1 MAIRLGIVGTGK
13 IVRDQHLAA
22 IAGNPAFALV
32 ATADPAAAALPG
44 VPHYPDMAAMLAAHP
59 HMQALAICTTP
70 QARGQLVLD
79 AVARGLHVLCEKP
92 PASGMA
98 QAQAMADAARAA
110 GTTLFAAWHSR
121 FAAGVEPARAWL
133 AGRAIRSISIT
144 WREDVC
150 HWHPGQRW
158 IDLAGGMGVFDP
170 GINAL
175 SILTALLAEPVTM
188 ASASLEVPDNWQT
201 PIATRLAMRT
211 ASGLPVAADFDFRQ
225 QGPQTWRIA
234 VETDAGTLALD
245 LGGAQ
250 LTLPGQAAS
259 PPAPDGEYA
268 ALYARFAD
276 LIARGESDFDLA
288 PLALVADAF
297 LLGERHPAPVFTH

>member
-13 IVRDQHLAA
+13 IVHDQHLAA
-22 IAGNPAFALV
+22 IDGNPAFQLV
-32 ATADPAAAALPG
+32 ATADPQAAAITG
-44 VPHYPDMAAMLAAHP
+44 VPHYAAMEAMLATHP
-59 HMQALAICTTP
+59 DITALAICTTP
-70 QARGQLVLD
+70 QVRGQIVLD
-79 AVARGLHVLCEKP
+79 AVARGLHIMCEKP

-98 QAQAMADAARAA
+98 QGQAMAQAAAKA
-110 GTTLFAAWHSR
+110 GITLFASWHSR
-121 FAAGVEPARAWL
+121 MAAGVEPARAWL
-133 AGRAIRSISIT
+133 ADRAIDGITIT

-188 ASASLEVPDNWQT
+188 EQASLDVPDNWQT
-201 PIATRLAMRT
+201 PIAARLAMRT
-211 ASGLPVAADFDFRQ
+211 ASGVPVAADFDFRQ
-225 QGPQTWRIA
+225 QGPQTWQIA
-234 VETDAGTLALD
+234 IETDAGTLALD

-250 LTLPGQAAS
+250 LTLPGMPPA
-259 PPAPDGEYA
+259 PPAPDREYA
-268 ALYARFAD
+268 KLYARFAQ
-276 LIARGESDFDLA
+276 LVAVRESDFDLT

-297 LLGERHPAPVFTH
+297 LLGERQPVPAFTH

>member
-32 ATADPAAAALPG
+32 ATADPQAAAVAD

-59 HMQALAICTTP
+59 EIAALAICTTP
-70 QARGQLVLD
+70 QVRGTLVIEALG
-79 AVARGLHVLCEKP
+79 RGLHVLCEKP
-92 PASGMA
+92 PATSMTQG
-98 QAQAMADAARAA
+98 QAMAEAAGQA

-121 FAAGVEPARAWL
+121 MAAGVEPARQWL
-133 AGRAIRSISIT
+133 AGKAISAITIT

-150 HWHPGQRW
+150 HWHPGQAW
-158 IDLAGGMGVFDP
+158 IDQPGGMGVFDP

-175 SILTALLAEPVTM
+175 SILTALLDEPVAMT
-188 ASASLEVPDNWQT
+188 SASLDVPNNWQT
-201 PIATRLAMRT
+201 PIAARLAMRT
-211 ASGLPVAADFDFRQ
+211 PSGVPITADFDFRQ
-225 QGPQTWRIA
+225 QGPQTWQIA
-234 VETDAGTLALD
+234 IATDAGMLALD

-250 LTLPGQAAS
+250 LTLPGEPPA

-268 ALYARFAD
+268 ALYARFAR
-276 LIARGESDFDLA
+276 LIAARQSDFDLS

-297 LLGERHPAPVFTH
+297 LLGERRAAPAFTH